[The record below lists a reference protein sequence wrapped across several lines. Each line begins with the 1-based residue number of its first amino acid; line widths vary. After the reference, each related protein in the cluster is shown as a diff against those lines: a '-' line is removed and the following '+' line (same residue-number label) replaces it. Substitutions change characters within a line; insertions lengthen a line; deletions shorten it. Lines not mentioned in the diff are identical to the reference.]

1 MTRSGSQQDRSS
13 FRAHRSTLVELP
25 PSAKLVA
32 MTLDRSAALPQG
44 QIAEE
49 TLLPD
54 RTVRY
59 ALNRLDEAGLIETEF
74 DLSDARR
81 QLYSLRPP
89 E

>member
-1 MTRSGSQQDRSS
+1 MAPSTAQQDHSL
-13 FRAHRSTLVELP
+13 FRAHRSTLVDLP

-32 MTLDRSAALPQG
+32 KALDSEAGLSQG

-59 ALNRLDEAGLIETEF
+59 ALNRLADENVVETSH

-81 QLYSLRPP
+81 QLYSLRAP